1 MFDRQLAA
9 AGNDAGA
16 VLDLP
21 VAWGPRSLT
30 GNTPELMAA
39 YQMLQMT
46 HRRPIPYG
54 YLSHTY
60 AENPVPV
67 VELMGHGRLV
77 ALGDRLVY
85 LDLDLNGQPASAVG
99 PQTRDALLADGF
111 RYVVWRKD
119 ILSELEH
126 DVPDSLTPG
135 FIASVF
141 PPGTKPAFD
150 DGHTVAYRLTPT
162 TAAERTLTVAYG
174 DGWGEPHNTGRRAYG
189 SGQIDV
195 DGATAG
201 PAELRLTAP
210 VAAAG
215 EPAETAHVV
224 VTDAS
229 GASQRIALTSGA
241 TVEVPIALVDG
252 DQHVTLSPAGSSSF
266 RVQSIDLVTGQRS
279 TG

>member
-1 MFDRQLAA
+1 M
-9 AGNDAGA
+9 
-16 VLDLP
+16 LDLP

-30 GNTPELMAA
+30 GNTPELMGA

-54 YLSHTY
+54 YLSHIY
-60 AENPVPV
+60 RENPSP
-67 VELMGHGRLV
+67 GGRAARLRP
-77 ALGDRLVY
+77 ARRRSAIALVY
-85 LDLDLNGQPASAVG
+85 LDLDLNGQPAAAVG

-119 ILSELEH
+119 MLAELDHE
-126 DVPDSLTPG
+126 VADSLTPG

-162 TAAERTLTVAYG
+162 TPSERTLTVAYG
-174 DGWGEPHNTGRRAYG
+174 DGWGRPHNTGRRAYG

-195 DGATAG
+195 GGATAG
-201 PAELRLTAP
+201 RGELRLTAP
-210 VAAAG
+210 AATDDD
-215 EPAETAHVV
+215 PAETAHLI
-224 VTDAS
+224 VTDAR
-229 GASQRIALTSGA
+229 GASQRIALTSGE

-252 DQHVTLSPAGSSSF
+252 DQRITLTASGSDSF
-266 RVQSIDLVTGQRS
+266 RVQSIDLVTDQRS